1 MIRALSEDKIG
12 YRYSVS
18 RYFWHFASVDGGFC
32 GVTVDRQEGM
42 GAEHY
47 RVIPVDRFQYR
58 TAEESATPFLI
69 TDYRGRTVLGRGMRL
84 STDGISLSQRVIT
97 GSVVYRWKSVMAA
110 SRKSFQGCQAKRKR
124 KRNRM
129 TANRTSDR
137 LEGRIRPLST
147 EFSVPGSKLQ
157 TTSMSPFARSDP
169 HLPTSTPAVRPGA
182 YQ

>member
-1 MIRALSEDKIG
+1 M
-12 YRYSVS
+12 
-18 RYFWHFASVDGGFC
+18 
-32 GVTVDRQEGM
+32 TVDRQEGM
-42 GAEHY
+42 GAEHH
-47 RVIPVDRFQYR
+47 RVIPVGRFQYR

-124 KRNRM
+124 NRM

-137 LEGRIRPLST
+137 LEGEYDPLDRI
-147 EFSVPGSKLQ
+147 
-157 TTSMSPFARSDP
+157 
-169 HLPTSTPAVRPGA
+169 
-182 YQ
+182 